1 MNNKSQFPFKEVL
14 QQLLD
19 ATNGKFCIGE
29 RQRILKE
36 LYKLEQGEA

>member
-1 MNNKSQFPFKEVL
+1 MDNKSQKEVL

-19 ATNGKFCIGE
+19 ATNGKFCIAE

-36 LYKLEQGEA
+36 LHKLEKSED